1 MNKNNFLRIMLL
13 FVLILIIA
21 MPVQAQYR
29 EAKLIAI
36 TTWDAGCPDGNRPLW
51 DDMGLAW
58 YNEITSVGFHF
69 GSWFG
74 GDWWWF
80 GHGPDAYTRDGT
92 YINGNIADSW
102 FTDSDIVWWGNDHN
116 YVDEADACMVC
127 LHGNDPSGRW
137 EGSVRVNEAGPGNCR
152 TWQGDMAFGD
162 LDLEFLH
169 LSSCHSLDDN
179 QWFFEW
185 LSSFDGLHQV
195 DGFHGE
201 MWIGTS
207 LINDY
212 EDFANDAFDIDIAS
226 AWLDNM
232 YHANISGSCDQ
243 CPVAYAV
250 GNNCSN
256 MWNRIGNERYNYVYS
271 DPTTIGYVG
280 CIYISNCDPCGEDV
294 CGDDAWSGGQEPK
307 QALSSDYRDLV
318 EKTLPMWD
326 KQVLDVPI
334 REIDW
339 VDQISIENI
348 ANAVKDTIPYEQKEK
363 EMYEEARDQ
372 DQKRIIKLDRS
383 RGYVRYVNQDKQ
395 FRYETSSKKP
405 IDTIKAKEIAKETIG
420 NLGIPTDEFNS
431 IKVDTVMGTGA
442 TPEAK
447 EPSEGFARE
456 LLITMQRGLNNIPV
470 FDSMARLAISNEGE
484 VARLLVL
491 WPHFNLAEDLEL
503 KDHKHIIEEITA
515 QIEKLE
521 EGRPIAL
528 TMQLAYIST
537 EDDEQTR
544 YVPGIV
550 VTVRDEESGVIFT
563 INIAE

>member
-21 MPVQAQYR
+21 IPVQAQYR
-29 EAKLIAI
+29 EAKLFAI
-36 TTWDAGCPDGNRPLW
+36 TTWNAGCGGEPRSAW

-58 YNEITSVGFHF
+58 YNEITSVGFNF
-69 GSWFG
+69 GGWFW

-116 YVDEADACMVC
+116 YVDEADACMIC
-127 LHGNDPSGRW
+127 LHGGDPSGRW

-294 CGDDAWSGGQEPK
+294 CGDDAWSGGHGVGVRN
-307 QALSSDYRDLV
+307 LSKHYH
-318 EKTLPMWD
+318 
-326 KQVLDVPI
+326 
-334 REIDW
+334 
-339 VDQISIENI
+339 
-348 ANAVKDTIPYEQKEK
+348 
-363 EMYEEARDQ
+363 
-372 DQKRIIKLDRS
+372 
-383 RGYVRYVNQDKQ
+383 
-395 FRYETSSKKP
+395 
-405 IDTIKAKEIAKETIG
+405 
-420 NLGIPTDEFNS
+420 
-431 IKVDTVMGTGA
+431 
-442 TPEAK
+442 
-447 EPSEGFARE
+447 
-456 LLITMQRGLNNIPV
+456 LIT
-470 FDSMARLAISNEGE
+470 
-484 VARLLVL
+484 
-491 WPHFNLAEDLEL
+491 
-503 KDHKHIIEEITA
+503 EI
-515 QIEKLE
+515 
-521 EGRPIAL
+521 
-528 TMQLAYIST
+528 
-537 EDDEQTR
+537 
-544 YVPGIV
+544 
-550 VTVRDEESGVIFT
+550 
-563 INIAE
+563 

>member
-1 MNKNNFLRIMLL
+1 MKKNNFLRIMLL
-13 FVLILIIA
+13 SVLILIIA
-21 MPVQAQYR
+21 VPVQAQYR
-29 EAKLIAI
+29 EAKLFAI
-36 TTWDAGCPDGNRPLW
+36 TTWNAGCGGATRSAW

-58 YNEITSVGFHF
+58 YNEITSVGFNF
-69 GSWFG
+69 GGWFG
-74 GDWWWF
+74 VDWWWF
-80 GHGPDAYTRDGT
+80 GHGPDAYTKDGT

-116 YVDEADACMVC
+116 YVDEADACMIC
-127 LHGNDPSGRW
+127 LHGGDPSGRW

-195 DGFHGE
+195 DGFHGW

-212 EDFANDAFDIDIAS
+212 EDFADDAFDIDIAS

-232 YHANISGSCDQ
+232 YHADISGSWDQ

-280 CIYISNCDPCGEDV
+280 CIYISGCDPGGEDV
-294 CGDDAWSGGQEPK
+294 CGDDAWSGGQEPE
-307 QALSSDYRDLV
+307 QVLSSDYRDLV
-318 EKTLPMWD
+318 EKTLPEWD
-326 KQVLDVPI
+326 EQVLEVPT
-334 REIDW
+334 RKIDW

-348 ANAVKDTIPYEQKEK
+348 ANAVKDKIPYEQTEK

-395 FRYETSSKKP
+395 FRYETSSKQP
-405 IDTIKAKEIAKETIG
+405 IDTKTAIEIAQETIE
-420 NLGIPTDEFNS
+420 NLGIPTDEFNF
-431 IKVDTVMGTGA
+431 IKVDTVMGTGS

-447 EPSEGFARE
+447 EPSEEFARE

-521 EGRPIAL
+521 EGKPIAL

-563 INIAE
+563 INIAK